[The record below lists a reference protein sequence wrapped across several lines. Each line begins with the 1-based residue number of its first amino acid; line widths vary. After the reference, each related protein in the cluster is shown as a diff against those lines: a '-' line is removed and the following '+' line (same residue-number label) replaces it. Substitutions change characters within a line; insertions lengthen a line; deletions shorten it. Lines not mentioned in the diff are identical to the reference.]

1 MNKKINFEKLINY
14 NTSVII
20 LLVFNFFYRLFLYYS
35 TDLFYFSDYE
45 GYLNLI
51 ESIKKTGYIGLASG
65 PALLLNS
72 YIGYFF
78 KYVVGSIEYWYVFN
92 CFLGTLSSIFLYVF
106 LIKTFESKKIG
117 FVYLIIITIYSEFIA
132 LSSVFYTQ
140 VIEIFLFS
148 IIINCIRVF
157 HRKTSL
163 IKILY
168 YMLFI
173 VLVVNLSFFFKGTLR
188 YLWFVFASFSIFVYK
203 KRKLAL
209 KYLILSLVLISFDYA
224 LLNLFPSINKIVSSN
239 DVNNPA
245 IIPHL
250 LFGHTLYGGDGGE
263 GTFIYSENSQKFH
276 RNYALWMEKNNV
288 INPTQETLYK
298 FQKHEILSF
307 VSDHPFKWIKLQ
319 VYKFTRTFGIVP
331 EGTTFQILYSGLF
344 KFNWI
349 LTSLFLQ
356 IPYTL
361 ILILFILF
369 FDFRIVKIILDDKLI
384 LIWLFLFIYWV
395 GGSIFYGPFQER
407 YRIPLMVIF
416 IIPLLSIFL
425 AQFNYYEF
433 ISNKFRITLKVIFL
447 FLILSIWSFQGHH
460 ALVIKKDRY
469 INFVNNTTNIN
480 DMVNQLDELGENQSF
495 SKKRAYKIIDSKN
508 IIQK

>member
-1 MNKKINFEKLINY
+1 
-14 NTSVII
+14 
-20 LLVFNFFYRLFLYYS
+20 
-35 TDLFYFSDYE
+35 
-45 GYLNLI
+45 
-51 ESIKKTGYIGLASG
+51 
-65 PALLLNS
+65 
-72 YIGYFF
+72 
-78 KYVVGSIEYWYVFN
+78 
-92 CFLGTLSSIFLYVF
+92 
-106 LIKTFESKKIG
+106 
-117 FVYLIIITIYSEFIA
+117 
-132 LSSVFYTQ
+132 
-140 VIEIFLFS
+140 
-148 IIINCIRVF
+148 
-157 HRKTSL
+157 
-163 IKILY
+163 
-168 YMLFI
+168 
-173 VLVVNLSFFFKGTLR
+173 
-188 YLWFVFASFSIFVYK
+188 
-203 KRKLAL
+203 
-209 KYLILSLVLISFDYA
+209 
-224 LLNLFPSINKIVSSN
+224 
-239 DVNNPA
+239 
-245 IIPHL
+245 
-250 LFGHTLYGGDGGE
+250 
-263 GTFIYSENSQKFH
+263 
-276 RNYALWMEKNNV
+276 MEKNNV

-356 IPYTL
+356 IPFTL

-369 FDFRIVKIILDDKLI
+369 FDFKIVKIILDDKLI

-416 IIPLLSIFL
+416 IIPFLSIFL

-480 DMVNQLDELGENQSF
+480 DMVNKLDELGENQRF
-495 SKKRAYKIIDSKN
+495 RKNRAYKIMDSKN
-508 IIQK
+508 NIQK